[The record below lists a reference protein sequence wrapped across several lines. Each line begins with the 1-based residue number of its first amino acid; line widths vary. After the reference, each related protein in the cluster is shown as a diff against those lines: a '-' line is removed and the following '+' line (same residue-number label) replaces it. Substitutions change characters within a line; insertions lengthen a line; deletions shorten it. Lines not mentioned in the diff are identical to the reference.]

1 MKLSKYKILFISPFT
16 DKSWQIEFTRFTFI
30 ASLSALAVSLILTL
44 ILLFMSSPIIKEYF
58 RISAINNEIKQ
69 QQEIISNIDET
80 IDEIELMKTYIDSII
95 GTEESHNLNEKNVR
109 YMITNN
115 IPSVKPAKG
124 LISREYDIDTKH
136 FGIDIVNQ
144 VSTPIFSIADGLVV
158 FSDFSKDF
166 GNFLIIDHQNG
177 YLSHYYHNEDLF
189 FNKGDKVLAGDIIAK
204 MGNTGMSSGPHLHF
218 EIWKDGTPINP
229 NTFFEDFK
237 LKSDKLTTN
246 EDSN

>member
-80 IDEIELMKTYIDSII
+80 IDEIALMKTYIDSII

-136 FGIDIVNQ
+136 FGIDIVNE

-189 FNKGDKVLAGDIIAK
+189 FSKGDKVLAGDIIAK

-218 EIWKDGTPINP
+218 EIWKDGIPINP

>member
-136 FGIDIVNQ
+136 FGIDIVNE

>member
-30 ASLSALAVSLILTL
+30 SSLSALAVSLILTL

-80 IDEIELMKTYIDSII
+80 IDEIALMKTYIDSII

-144 VSTPIFSIADGLVV
+144 VSTPIFSIADGFVV

-189 FNKGDKVLAGDIIAK
+189 FNKGYKVLEGDIIAN

>member
-30 ASLSALAVSLILTL
+30 VSLSALAVSLILTL

-80 IDEIELMKTYIDSII
+80 IDEIALMKTYIDSII

>member
-80 IDEIELMKTYIDSII
+80 IDEIALMKTYIDSII

-189 FNKGDKVLAGDIIAK
+189 FSKGDKVLAGDIIAK

>member
-80 IDEIELMKTYIDSII
+80 IDEIALIKTYIDSII

-136 FGIDIVNQ
+136 FGIDIVNE

>member
-30 ASLSALAVSLILTL
+30 VSLSALAVSLILTL

-80 IDEIELMKTYIDSII
+80 IDEIALMKTYIDSII

-229 NTFFEDFK
+229 NTFFDDFK

>member
-58 RISAINNEIKQ
+58 RISAINNKIKQ

-80 IDEIELMKTYIDSII
+80 IDEIALMKTYIDSII

-136 FGIDIVNQ
+136 FGIDIVNE

-229 NTFFEDFK
+229 NTF
-237 LKSDKLTTN
+237 LKILN
-246 EDSN
+246 

>member
-80 IDEIELMKTYIDSII
+80 IDEIALMKTYIDSII

-229 NTFFEDFK
+229 NTFFDDFK
-237 LKSDKLTTN
+237 LKSDKLTAN

>member
-80 IDEIELMKTYIDSII
+80 IDEIALMKTYIDSII

-136 FGIDIVNQ
+136 FGIDIVNE

-229 NTFFEDFK
+229 NTFFDDFK

>member
-80 IDEIELMKTYIDSII
+80 IDEIALMKTYIDSII

-124 LISREYDIDTKH
+124 LISREFDIDTKH

>member
-80 IDEIELMKTYIDSII
+80 IDEIAIMKTYIDSII

-136 FGIDIVNQ
+136 FGIDIVNE

>member
-80 IDEIELMKTYIDSII
+80 IDEITLMKTYIDSII

-136 FGIDIVNQ
+136 FGIDIVNE

-246 EDSN
+246 EHSN

>member
-80 IDEIELMKTYIDSII
+80 IDEIALMKTYIDSII

-115 IPSVKPAKG
+115 IPSIKPAKG

-136 FGIDIVNQ
+136 FGIDIVNE

>member
-80 IDEIELMKTYIDSII
+80 IDEITLMKTYIDSII

-136 FGIDIVNQ
+136 FGIDIVNE

>member
-16 DKSWQIEFTRFTFI
+16 EKSWQIEFTRFTFI

-80 IDEIELMKTYIDSII
+80 IDEIALMKTYIDSII

-136 FGIDIVNQ
+136 FGIDIVNE

>member
-80 IDEIELMKTYIDSII
+80 IDEIALMKTYIDSII

>member
-80 IDEIELMKTYIDSII
+80 IDEIAIMKTYIDSII
-95 GTEESHNLNEKNVR
+95 GTEESNNLNEKNVR

-229 NTFFEDFK
+229 NTFFDDFK

>member
-144 VSTPIFSIADGLVV
+144 VSTPIFSIADGFVV

-189 FNKGDKVLAGDIIAK
+189 FSKGDKVLAGDIIAK

-218 EIWKDGTPINP
+218 EIWKDGAPINP

>member
-58 RISAINNEIKQ
+58 RISAINNEIKK

-80 IDEIELMKTYIDSII
+80 IDEIAIMKTYIDSII

>member
-144 VSTPIFSIADGLVV
+144 VSTPIFSIADGFVV

-189 FNKGDKVLAGDIIAK
+189 FNKGDKVLEGDIIAK

-218 EIWKDGTPINP
+218 EIWKDGAPINP

>member
-44 ILLFMSSPIIKEYF
+44 ILLLMSSPIIKEYF

-80 IDEIELMKTYIDSII
+80 IDEIALMKTYIDSII

-136 FGIDIVNQ
+136 FGIDIVNE

>member
-124 LISREYDIDTKH
+124 LISREFDIDTKH

>member
-80 IDEIELMKTYIDSII
+80 IDEIALMKTYIDSII
-95 GTEESHNLNEKNVR
+95 GTEDSHNLNEKNVR

-136 FGIDIVNQ
+136 FGIDIVNE

>member
-80 IDEIELMKTYIDSII
+80 IDEIALMKTYIDSII

-136 FGIDIVNQ
+136 FGIDIVNE

-189 FNKGDKVLAGDIIAK
+189 FSKGDKVLAGDIIAK

-229 NTFFEDFK
+229 NTFFDDFK

>member
-30 ASLSALAVSLILTL
+30 VSLSALAVSLILTL

-80 IDEIELMKTYIDSII
+80 IDEIALMKTYIDSII

-136 FGIDIVNQ
+136 FGIDIVNE

>member
-58 RISAINNEIKQ
+58 RISAINNKIKQ

-80 IDEIELMKTYIDSII
+80 IDEIALMKTYIDSII

>member
-124 LISREYDIDTKH
+124 LISKEYDIDTKH
-136 FGIDIVNQ
+136 FGIDIVNE

>member
-80 IDEIELMKTYIDSII
+80 IDEIALMKKYIDSII
-95 GTEESHNLNEKNVR
+95 GTEESNNLNEKNVR

-229 NTFFEDFK
+229 NTFFDDFK

>member
-80 IDEIELMKTYIDSII
+80 IDEIALMKTYINSII

-136 FGIDIVNQ
+136 FGIDIVNE

>member
-80 IDEIELMKTYIDSII
+80 IDEIALMKTYIDSII

-136 FGIDIVNQ
+136 FGIDIVNE

-189 FNKGDKVLAGDIIAK
+189 FSKGDKVLAGDIIAK

>member
-124 LISREYDIDTKH
+124 LISREFDIDTKH
-136 FGIDIVNQ
+136 FGIDIVNE